1 MHNAYEDIEI
11 LIAKVLAEEA
21 SPEETTALDAWRTSK
36 TENQRYFEDLQ
47 RLWDLSAAARPSAS
61 RPINTESALQRVKK
75 QLETPVYQ
83 PLKARKVS
91 MRFWMQAA
99 AAVMLLAVAVFM
111 LRPEKT
117 APEQEIASNNATI
130 LVDTLSDG
138 SVVTLN
144 RNSGLT
150 VASRF
155 NKKERRIKLHGEA
168 YFEVAHNQ
176 AVPFFVEVQALE
188 IKVVGT
194 AFNVDNRSMPGQVI
208 VTVSEGK
215 VLVKHLENSVLL
227 VAGDQA
233 IYDEQTGRI
242 TKLLTQQYPNALAY
256 KNRILKFEAT
266 PMNKVMEEIQN
277 AYNVSIVLKNKNL
290 AQCPLS
296 GNYNNLSLER
306 LFELIAETFNLQ
318 VTKQPNGQWMFD
330 GAGCGE

>member
-11 LIAKVLAEEA
+11 LIAKVLAGEA
-21 SPEETTALDAWRTSK
+21 SPEETAELQAWRVSK

-47 RLWDLSAAARPSAS
+47 RLWDLSAAARPSAA
-61 RPINTESALQRVKK
+61 RPINTEAALQRVKK
-75 QLETPVYQ
+75 QLETPVVQ

-99 AAVMLLAVAVFM
+99 AAVVLLAVAIFM

-130 LVDTLSDG
+130 MVDTLSDG

-155 NKKERRIKLHGEA
+155 NQKERRIKLRGEA
-168 YFEVAHNQ
+168 YFEVAHNRE
-176 AVPFFVEVQALE
+176 VPFFVEVQALE

-194 AFNVDNRSMPGQVI
+194 AFNVDNRSTPGKVM

-215 VLVKHLENSVLL
+215 VLVKHLEESVLL

-233 IYDEQTGRI
+233 IYDAQTGKI
-242 TKLLTQQYPNALAY
+242 TKLLTQQNPNALAY
-256 KNRILKFEAT
+256 KNRIFKFEAT
-266 PMNKVMEEIQN
+266 PMSKVIEEIQN

-296 GNYNNLSLER
+296 GNYNNLSVER

-318 VTKQPNGQWMFD
+318 VTKQPNGQWLFD